1 MLYSKMFFDYT
12 SIKKQNDLFILSL
25 SSPSLSLSLSSTLSL
40 FNSLS
45 FQLSLSLFLSL
56 VF

>member
-25 SSPSLSLSLSSTLSL
+25 SSPSLSLSSTLSL